1 MKHHS
6 FSPRAGAAAAVAGMA
21 MLLASGPATGAMA
34 AVTSVSASPAVQAT
48 PTGPG
53 APTGLTAVP
62 GNGKATLSWSA
73 PSSGDSSIDWY
84 VIQAGTSDDIL
95 ETVGGHT
102 HTVTL
107 AGLTN
112 GTTYTFRVHA
122 QDESGDDGPA
132 ATVQVTPVL
141 RGFNPVTGTAPGA
154 PTRLKT
160 DSGDGVILLEWSPP
174 ASAGSS
180 PVTRYHVYIGFSP
193 SFTPAREF
201 TVTGTS
207 FLLPDAENGSEYLV
221 KVTAV
226 NAAGEGPATSPAQVT
241 VAPHY
246 THTPTGLTARAGH
259 GKVTLSW
266 SPPAGGL
273 MDGDGYRIYLSTSP
287 GHEGSTPY
295 VAHLIEGTS
304 YTIAPLRDGTRYY
317 FRVAL
322 LDHFN
327 GPSAQSAEVSA
338 VTWAGTGSGT
348 GPGTGSGPGSSVG
361 GNNGGQGNRGGQGNN
376 GTTPG
381 GNGDGVIPQPATPT
395 QPGQE
400 PGQPGVSS
408 GSSAGLI
415 IGLAALSLAGAGGAV
430 AIVLI
435 QRRRRG
441 RGYAEVP
448 APRRPYD
455 DEPARPY
462 DRTEQNSGPRYH

>member
-1 MKHHS
+1 
-6 FSPRAGAAAAVAGMA
+6 MA
-21 MLLASGPATGAMA
+21 MLLAGGTATGAMA
-34 AVTSVSASPAVQAT
+34 AVTSVSVQSAAQST

-53 APTGLTAVP
+53 APTGLTATP
-62 GNGKATLSWSA
+62 GNGTATLSWSA
-73 PSSGDSSIDWY
+73 PSSDDGSSIVWY

-95 ETVGGHT
+95 EMVSGR
-102 HTVTL
+102 TVTL

-122 QDESGDDGPA
+122 QDATGEDGSA

-141 RGFNPVTGTAPGA
+141 RGFGSATGTAPGA
-154 PTRLKT
+154 PTGLKT
-160 DSGDGVILLEWSPP
+160 DYGDGVIVLEWSPP

-180 PVTRYHVYIGFSP
+180 PVTGYRVYMGSSP
-193 SFTPAREF
+193 SFTAAQEF
-201 TVTGTS
+201 TTSATS
-207 FLLPDAENGSEYLV
+207 FRLTDAVNGSGYFI

-226 NAAGEGPATSPAQVT
+226 NAAGEGPATSAPLVIP
-241 VAPHY
+241 APHI

-273 MDGDGYRIYLSTSP
+273 MNGDGYRIYMSTSP

-304 YTIAPLRDGTRYY
+304 YTIAPLRDGIRYY

-338 VTWAGTGSGT
+338 VPVASPGSGSGSSANT
-348 GPGTGSGPGSSVG
+348 GPQG
-361 GNNGGQGNRGGQGNN
+361 GNGGG
-376 GTTPG
+376 PG
-381 GNGDGVIPQPATPT
+381 GNGGAQNVPGNSVTTQPTTPT
-395 QPGQE
+395 GPGHAPGQR
-400 PGQPGVSS
+400 GTSS

-448 APRRPYD
+448 APRHPYD
-455 DEPARPY
+455 DEPAGPFG
-462 DRTEQNSGPRYH
+462 RTEEKSGPRYR

>member
-21 MLLASGPATGAMA
+21 MLLAGGTATGAMA
-34 AVTSVSASPAVQAT
+34 AVTSVSVQSAAQST

-53 APTGLTAVP
+53 APTGLTATP
-62 GNGKATLSWSA
+62 GNGTATLSWSA
-73 PSSGDSSIDWY
+73 PSSDDGSSIVWY

-95 ETVGGHT
+95 EMVSG

-122 QDESGDDGPA
+122 QDATGEDGSA

-141 RGFNPVTGTAPGA
+141 RGFGSATGTAPGA
-154 PTRLKT
+154 PTGLKT
-160 DSGDGVILLEWSPP
+160 DYGDGVIVLEWSPP

-180 PVTRYHVYIGFSP
+180 PVTGYRVYMGSSP
-193 SFTPAREF
+193 SFTAAQEF

-207 FLLPDAENGSEYLV
+207 FRLTDAVNGSGYFI

-226 NAAGEGPATSPAQVT
+226 NAAGEGPATSAPLVIP
-241 VAPHY
+241 APHI

-273 MDGDGYRIYLSTSP
+273 MNGDGYRIYMSTSP

-348 GPGTGSGPGSSVG
+348 GPGPSSSVG
-361 GNNGGQGNRGGQGNN
+361 GNNGDQGNN
-376 GTTPG
+376 ATTPG
-381 GNGDGVIPQPATPT
+381 GNGGVVPQPTTPT

-441 RGYAEVP
+441 RGYPAVP
-448 APRRPYD
+448 APRHPYD
-455 DEPARPY
+455 DEPAGQFG
-462 DRTEQNSGPRYH
+462 RTDQSGREQELNGPRYR

>member
-21 MLLASGPATGAMA
+21 MLLAGGTATGAMA
-34 AVTSVSASPAVQAT
+34 AVTSVSVQSAVQST
-48 PTGPG
+48 PTGPA
-53 APTGLTAVP
+53 APTGLTATP
-62 GNGKATLSWSA
+62 GNGTATLSWSA
-73 PSSGDSSIDWY
+73 TSSDDGSSIVWY

-95 ETVGGHT
+95 EMVGG

-122 QDESGDDGPA
+122 QDATGEDGPA

-141 RGFNPVTGTAPGA
+141 RGFGSATGTTPGA
-154 PTRLKT
+154 PTGLKT
-160 DSGDGVILLEWSPP
+160 DYGDSVIVLEWSPP

-180 PVTRYHVYIGFSP
+180 PVTGYRVYMGSSP
-193 SFTPAREF
+193 SFTAAQEF

-207 FLLPDAENGSEYLV
+207 FRLTDAVNGSGYFI

-226 NAAGEGPATSPAQVT
+226 NAAGEGPATSAPLVIP
-241 VAPHY
+241 APHI

-266 SPPAGGL
+266 SPPTGGL
-273 MDGDGYRIYLSTSP
+273 MNGDGYRIYMSTSP

-304 YTIAPLRDGTRYY
+304 YTIAPLRDGIRYY

-338 VTWAGTGSGT
+338 VPVASPGSGSSANT
-348 GPGTGSGPGSSVG
+348 GT
-361 GNNGGQGNRGGQGNN
+361 Q
-376 GTTPG
+376 G
-381 GNGDGVIPQPATPT
+381 GNGGGSGGNGGAQNVPGNSVTTQPTTPT

-408 GSSAGLI
+408 GSPGSSAGLI
-415 IGLAALSLAGAGGAV
+415 IGLVALSLAGAGGAV

-448 APRRPYD
+448 APRHPYD
-455 DEPARPY
+455 DEPAGPFG
-462 DRTEQNSGPRYH
+462 RTEEKSGPRSR

>member
-21 MLLASGPATGAMA
+21 MLLAGGTATGAMA
-34 AVTSVSASPAVQAT
+34 AVTSVSAQSAAQST

-53 APTGLTAVP
+53 APTGLTGTP
-62 GNGKATLSWSA
+62 GNGTATLSWSA
-73 PSSGDSSIDWY
+73 PSSDDGSIDWY

-95 ETVGGHT
+95 EMVGGHT
-102 HTVTL
+102 ATL
-107 AGLTN
+107 TGLTN
-112 GTTYTFRVHA
+112 GITYTFRVHA
-122 QDESGDDGPA
+122 QYATGEDGPA

-141 RGFNPVTGTAPGA
+141 RGFGSATGTAPGA

-160 DSGDGVILLEWSPP
+160 DSGDGVIVLEWSPP

-180 PVTRYHVYIGFSP
+180 PVTGYRVYMGFSP
-193 SFTPAREF
+193 SFTAAREF

-207 FLLPDAENGSEYLV
+207 FRLNDAVNGSGYFI

-226 NAAGEGPATSPAQVT
+226 NAAGEGPATSAPMVIPD
-241 VAPHY
+241 PHY

-273 MDGDGYRIYLSTSP
+273 IDGDGYRIYLSTSP
-287 GHEGSTPY
+287 GHEGTTPY
-295 VAHLIEGTS
+295 VARLIEGTS
-304 YTIAPLRDGTRYY
+304 YTIAPLRDGVRYY

-338 VTWAGTGSGT
+338 VPWAGRGTGSGS
-348 GPGTGSGPGSSVG
+348 GSGTGSGSSVT
-361 GNNGGQGNRGGQGNN
+361 NN
-376 GTTPG
+376 GTTQV
-381 GNGDGVIPQPATPT
+381 GNGGGVTTQSATPT
-395 QPGQE
+395 QPSQE

-408 GSSAGLI
+408 GSPGSSAGLI
-415 IGLAALSLAGAGGAV
+415 IGLAALSLAGTGGAI
-430 AIVLI
+430 AIVLV
-435 QRRRRG
+435 QRRRKG

-462 DRTEQNSGPRYH
+462 SRTEEKSGPRYH